1 METRQDVAAPL
12 VIDDEQRLPHIFQTP
27 ARRLSLRAN
36 FVWTFAGNVIYAGC
50 QWLMLV
56 VLAKLGKP
64 EMVGQYALALAVTA
78 PVLMFASLDMR
89 TVIATDAKGEYRFTE
104 YLGMRLL
111 TTVLALL
118 AIAGITFVSGYSMET
133 VLVILII
140 GLSKGFDALSDI
152 FYGLFQQHELMN
164 RIAISKMLRGIFSL
178 AILGIGVYLTRSLV
192 WGVVG
197 IALAWGMNLVLYDA
211 RNAALILSRALQD
224 RSPARTNASL
234 LALRP
239 RLHLPTFIRLAWL
252 ALPLGIVLLL
262 ISLNTNI
269 PRYFIESLLGERN
282 LGFFAAMSSLMVAGN
297 TVVGA
302 LGQSASPRLAQYYAA
317 GNLSGYRTLVLRLVG
332 IGTALGLAGI
342 AVTVVAGRELLTLL
356 YRPEYAEFAG
366 VLPWLMVAAGI
377 GYVASFLGES
387 MTSARYFWIQMPLFV
402 VCGLL
407 TLVLCAIFIPTHAL
421 YGAALALCVA
431 ITFQLVG
438 SAGIVL
444 YAIRRKKAEGAT

>member
-1 METRQDVAAPL
+1 METRQDAASQII
-12 VIDDEQRLPHIFQTP
+12 IDDEQRLHHLLHAP

-89 TVIATDAKGEYRFTE
+89 TVIATDAKGQYRFTE
-104 YLGMRLL
+104 YLGIRLL
-111 TTVLALL
+111 TTALALL
-118 AIAGITFVSGYSMET
+118 AIAGITLVSGYSLET
-133 VLVILII
+133 ALVILII

-164 RIAISKMLRGIFSL
+164 RIAVSKMLRGIFSL
-178 AILGIGVYLTRSLV
+178 AILAAGIYLTRSLI

-197 IALAWGMNLVLYDA
+197 IALAWGVNLLFYDA
-211 RNAALILSRALQD
+211 RNAALILSRVVQERLPARSNISLRALQ
-224 RSPARTNASL
+224 
-234 LALRP
+234 P
-239 RLHLPTFIRLAWL
+239 RLNIPTFFRLAWL
-252 ALPLGIVLLL
+252 ALPLGVVLLL

-269 PRYFIESLLGERN
+269 PRYFIESFLGERN

-317 GNLSGYRTLVLRLVG
+317 GNLGGYRSLVTRLVL
-332 IGTALGLAGI
+332 IGTALGVAGI
-342 AVTVVAGRELLTLL
+342 AVTAVAGRELLTLL
-356 YRPEYAEFAG
+356 YRPEYAEYAG

-387 MTSARYFWIQMPLFV
+387 MTAARYFWVQMPLFV

-421 YGAALALCVA
+421 YGAAIALCVA
-431 ITFQLVG
+431 IIFQLLG

-444 YAIRRKKAEGAT
+444 YAIRRKKAEGAS